1 MSVIEMQ
8 LDRDDHSGRVS
19 SADPSCTKTAPKGPA
34 SRYSSYCRCAVS
46 STAAKRK
53 RERES
58 RLKDY
63 AKTVVLWRWHC
74 RHCLNLCSAAITADG
89 QNADEMR
96 SF

>member
-46 STAAKRK
+46 STAA
-53 RERES
+53 ERES
-58 RLKDY
+58 SEGLRQN
-63 AKTVVLWRWHC
+63 C
-74 RHCLNLCSAAITADG
+74 CLVALALSSLPQLCSVAITVDG

>member
-53 RERES
+53 RER
-58 RLKDY
+58 
-63 AKTVVLWRWHC
+63 VV
-74 RHCLNLCSAAITADG
+74 
-89 QNADEMR
+89 
-96 SF
+96 